1 MARTPPQPSPPA
13 GREPYG
19 VVEKPE
25 DLIVVAHIVK
35 TRGLRGEV
43 VADLLTDFPD
53 RFEKLKSL
61 IGISSGGLKRSLQ
74 IEAQWFLGRRLVL
87 KFADFD
93 SIDQA
98 KELVDYDLAVPTSER
113 VELPPDTFYEWELV
127 GCRVE
132 TVNGTRVGEV
142 KKVMHTGG
150 VENLA
155 VIDETGRDRL
165 IPMASDIVVEID
177 KDGKLIRIDPPQGLL
192 EL

>member
-1 MARTPPQPSPPA
+1 MLRSDPDTD
-13 GREPYG
+13 
-19 VVEKPE
+19 

-61 IGISSGGLKRSLQ
+61 MGISSGGLKRSLQ

-132 TVNGTRVGEV
+132 TVDGTRLGEV

-165 IPMASDIVVEID
+165 IPLASDIVVEID